1 MAFAQVG
8 AMVQLKNMALFKSQG
23 LIGGEWTDAHDG
35 RTLAV
40 NNPATGEIIA
50 NVPFMGKVDAQKAI
64 AAASVAFQ
72 PWSKRTAF
80 DRCKLLRKWFD
91 LLLENK
97 EDLAKLMVLE
107 NGKPLAE
114 AIGEVHYGA
123 GFVEYY
129 AEEGKRVYGDIIPSP
144 FPTKRMLV
152 MKQAVGVV
160 GAITPWNFPLAMIT
174 RKVAPALAAGCTIVV
189 KPAELTPLTALA
201 AAELALQAGIPSGV
215 LNVVMGDAI
224 EIGAALM
231 ESNEVRKITF
241 TGSTHV
247 GKILMAA
254 AAKTV
259 KKISLELGGNA
270 PLIIFNDADIEIAV
284 KGALHGK
291 FRNTGQTCV
300 CVNRILVQD
309 GIYDEFAAAFTKAVQ
324 ELQVGNG
331 LEAGVTQGPLI
342 NEASLEKVDKHVQDA
357 VSKGAKVL
365 VGGKRHSLGRTFY
378 EPTVLCNATDDML
391 IFREEVFGPV
401 APLMRFHTD
410 EEAIKMANDT
420 EFGLAAYAY
429 TENIEHGWR
438 VAEALD
444 YGMVGLNETLISTE
458 VAPFGGTKQSGLGRE
473 GSNYGIDEYLEL
485 KYLCLGNIKQPFM
498 C

>member
-1 MAFAQVG
+1 MASKT
-8 AMVQLKNMALFKSQG
+8 MVQLTDMNLFKTQG
-23 LIGGEWTDAHDG
+23 LIGGEWTDALDG

-40 NNPATGEIIA
+40 NNPATGELLA
-50 NVPFMGKVDAQKAI
+50 NVPFMGKTEAQRAI
-64 AAASVAFQ
+64 AAAHVAFV

-80 DRCKLLRKWFD
+80 DRCSLLRKWFD
-91 LLLENK
+91 LILANK
-97 EDLAKLMVLE
+97 EDLAMLMTLE

-114 AIGEVHYGA
+114 ARGEVHYGA

-152 MKQAVGVV
+152 MKQPVGVV

-174 RKVAPALAAGCTIVV
+174 RKVAPALAAGCTVVV
-189 KPAELTPLTALA
+189 KPAELTPLSALA
-201 AAELALQAGIPSGV
+201 AAQLAIQAGIPPGV
-215 LNVVMGDAI
+215 VNVVMGDAV
-224 EIGAALM
+224 EIGAAMM

-270 PLIIFNDADIEIAV
+270 PLIVFNDADIDIAV
-284 KGALHGK
+284 KGALSGK
-291 FRNTGQTCV
+291 YRNAGQTCV

-309 GIYDEFAAAFTKAVQ
+309 GVYDEFATAFAKAVKK
-324 ELQVGNG
+324 LQVGNG
-331 LEAGVTQGPLI
+331 LHEGVTTGPLI
-342 NEASLEKVDKHVQDA
+342 NAASVDKVDKHVQDA

-365 VGGKRHSLGRTFY
+365 VGGKRHSLGRFFY
-378 EPTVLCNATDDML
+378 EPTILTDANDEML

-420 EFGLAAYAY
+420 EYGLAAYAY

-444 YGMVGLNETLISTE
+444 YGMVGLNETLISSE

-473 GSNYGIDEYLEL
+473 GSSYGIDEYLEL
-485 KYLCLGNIKQPFM
+485 KYLCLGNIKEPFM

>member
-1 MAFAQVG
+1 MGFAQVG
-8 AMVQLKNMALFKSQG
+8 TMVQLKNMGLFKTQG
-23 LIGGEWTDAHDG
+23 LINGEWANALDN

-40 NNPATGEIIA
+40 NNPATGDVLA
-50 NVPFMGKVDAQKAI
+50 NVPFMGKIDAEKAI
-64 AAASVAFQ
+64 AAASVAFL

-80 DRCKLLRKWFD
+80 DRCQLLRKWFD
-91 LLLENK
+91 LILENK
-97 EDLAKLMVLE
+97 DDLAKLITLE
-107 NGKPLAE
+107 NGKPLTE
-114 AIGEVHYGA
+114 ANGEVVYGG

-152 MKQAVGVV
+152 LKQAVGVV

-174 RKVAPALAAGCTIVV
+174 RKVAPALAAGCTIVL

-201 AAELALQAGIPSGV
+201 AAELAVQAGIPSGV
-215 LNVVMGDAI
+215 LNVVMGDAV
-224 EIGAALM
+224 EIGAAM
-231 ESNEVRKITF
+231 MDSNEVRKITF

-247 GKILMAA
+247 GKLLMAA

-284 KGALHGK
+284 QGALYGK
-291 FRNTGQTCV
+291 YRNAGQTCV

-309 GIYDEFAAAFTKAVQ
+309 GIYDKFSEAFTKAVQ
-324 ELQVGNG
+324 KLRVGHG
-331 LEAGVTQGPLI
+331 LDPGVTQGPLI
-342 NEASLEKVDKHVQDA
+342 NEASLKKVETHVQDA

-365 VGGKRHSLGRTFY
+365 LGGKRHSLGGTFY
-378 EPTVLCNATDDML
+378 EPTVLCGCNDEML

-401 APLMRFHTD
+401 APLMRFQTD

-438 VAEALD
+438 IAEALD
-444 YGMVGLNETLISTE
+444 YGMVGLNETLISSE

>member
-215 LNVVMGDAI
+215 MNVVMGDAI

-284 KGALHGK
+284 KGAVSFLR
-291 FRNTGQTCV
+291 FFTPSR
-300 CVNRILVQD
+300 LV
-309 GIYDEFAAAFTKAVQ
+309 FLFLLFFPFFSTFVS
-324 ELQVGNG
+324 LQN
-331 LEAGVTQGPLI
+331 
-342 NEASLEKVDKHVQDA
+342 
-357 VSKGAKVL
+357 
-365 VGGKRHSLGRTFY
+365 
-378 EPTVLCNATDDML
+378 
-391 IFREEVFGPV
+391 
-401 APLMRFHTD
+401 
-410 EEAIKMANDT
+410 
-420 EFGLAAYAY
+420 
-429 TENIEHGWR
+429 
-438 VAEALD
+438 
-444 YGMVGLNETLISTE
+444 GMVFIPHHSQVLRMFLS
-458 VAPFGGTKQSGLGRE
+458 
-473 GSNYGIDEYLEL
+473 
-485 KYLCLGNIKQPFM
+485 
-498 C
+498 